1 MIGQRELLEKL
12 NSYTLSSLPHSIL
25 LEGERGCGK
34 HTLFSLL
41 ADKFGVDTEVISGKL
56 DYEYIS
62 TLFTRVSPFFC
73 CVDGVPTD
81 REQNALLKFL
91 EEPPAMCYVFILCEN
106 RNEYLET
113 VQNRCVQFK
122 FSQYTKDELQQFT
135 TNDIVLEYANTPGQV
150 IEFSNID
157 MGEMISLC
165 DTILQK
171 IDTASIPNTLTLSSK
186 FNFGKDPTK
195 FSIELF
201 CRLLLK
207 KALAYAVGNPDKN
220 YDEAYFI
227 VSELCSKLNIPSIDK
242 KKLFE
247 SKLLDLKFAL
257 K

>member
-41 ADKFGVDTEVISGKL
+41 VTKFSVDTEVITEKL

-73 CVDGVPTD
+73 LVDGVPTE
-81 REQNALLKFL
+81 RAQNALLKFL
-91 EEPPAMCYVFILCEN
+91 EEPPALCYVFILCEN

-113 VQNRCVQFK
+113 VQNRCTHFK
-122 FSQYTKDELQQFT
+122 FQPYSKDELKQFT
-135 TNDIVLEYANTPGQV
+135 TDESVLEYATTPGQI
-150 IEFSNID
+150 IEFSKID
-157 MGEMISLC
+157 MTEMISLC

-171 IDTASIPNTLTLSSK
+171 ISGASIPNTLTLSSK

-207 KALAYAVGNPDKN
+207 KSFSYVLADENYAR
-220 YDEAYFI
+220 AYFI
-227 VSELCSKLNIPSIDK
+227 ISELCSKLNIPSIDK